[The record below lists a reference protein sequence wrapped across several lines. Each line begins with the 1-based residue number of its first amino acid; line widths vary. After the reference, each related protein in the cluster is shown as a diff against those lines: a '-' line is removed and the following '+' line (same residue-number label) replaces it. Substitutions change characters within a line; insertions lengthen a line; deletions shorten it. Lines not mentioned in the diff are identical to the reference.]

1 MKKSTKTVRSEDI
14 PLQGNSK
21 TRPATRIGKEARR
34 KALLESAANLISRE
48 GLSAVTMHRLA
59 RESGMSN
66 ALIYHHFESRED
78 ILVSLLEGYWADSDR
93 EARQIREHQ
102 GLSAD
107 DQERL
112 VCEAYIRSVARRGPA
127 FLRLRY
133 GASAEP
139 EVEKR
144 IYARRKRIVAFNAS
158 ELRKHHPMSP
168 KVARIAVSLLLA
180 AIEEAARMHVVDGE
194 DVGDVVAIY
203 WNLREVLTR
212 SGSGWLLSPS
222 LDAAVESMTHHVGV

>member
-1 MKKSTKTVRSEDI
+1 MKKKMIEPVCSEEVGSQRSGK
-14 PLQGNSK
+14 P
-21 TRPATRIGKEARR
+21 RPAAVRIGKEARR
-34 KALLESAANLISRE
+34 RALLEVAAGLISRE
-48 GLSAVTMHRLA
+48 GLTAVTMHRMA

-78 ILVSLLEGYWADSDR
+78 ILVSLLESYWVESDR
-93 EARQIREHQ
+93 EGRQILEHEDLSTDDREK
-102 GLSAD
+102 
-107 DQERL
+107 L

-144 IYARRKRIVAFNAS
+144 IYARRKGIVALNAR
-158 ELRKHHPMSP
+158 ELLKHHPMNP

-180 AIEEAARMHVVDGE
+180 AIEEAARMHVVEGE
-194 DVGDVVAIY
+194 KVQDVVAVY
-203 WNLREVLTR
+203 WSLREVLTR
-212 SGSGWLLSPS
+212 SDSDWLLSPS
-222 LDAAVESMTHHVGV
+222 P

>member
-1 MKKSTKTVRSEDI
+1 MKKKTIKAVSSEEARARRS
-14 PLQGNSK
+14 K
-21 TRPATRIGKEARR
+21 ARPAMRIGKEARR
-34 KALLESAANLISRE
+34 KALLEVAATLISRE
-48 GLSAVTMHRLA
+48 GLAAVTMHRLA

-78 ILVSLLEGYWADSDR
+78 ILVSLLESYWADSDG
-93 EARQIREHQ
+93 EARQIREQ

-107 DQERL
+107 DREKL

-144 IYARRKRIVAFNAS
+144 IYARRERIVAFNAR

-180 AIEEAARMHVVDGE
+180 AIEEGARMHVVEGE
-194 DVGDVVAIY
+194 KVQDVVAIY
-203 WNLREVLTR
+203 WSLREVLTR

-222 LDAAVESMTHHVGV
+222 P